1 MKPFSF
7 ARTWR
12 QRLGRDGESVAARP
26 FGMLGCTLLC
36 RNWRCRAGELD
47 LVVLDGEIL
56 RFVEVKS
63 LRRKA
68 GFAPAGNLSPRQR
81 RRNYAA
87 AKIYRRVSGAQRLE
101 ARFDLV
107 EVVFDASR
115 IAEVRRHPDYLP
127 ALPPMQGGAA
137 R

>member
-1 MKPFSF
+1 MS
-7 ARTWR
+7 
-12 QRLGRDGESVAARP
+12 
-26 FGMLGCTLLC
+26 MHGCLVLC
-36 RNWRCRAGELD
+36 RNYRCRAGELD

-68 GFAPAGNLSPRQR
+68 GFTPAGNLSIRQR

-87 AKIYRRVSGAQRLE
+87 AQVYRRITGARRLE

-107 EVVFDASR
+107 EVVFDGGR
-115 IAEVRRHPDYLP
+115 IAEVRRHADYLP
-127 ALPPMQGGAA
+127 ALMSEMREDVRP
-137 R
+137 

>member
-1 MKPFSF
+1 MKPFGVVKGI
-7 ARTWR
+7 RR
-12 QRLGRDGESVAARP
+12 RLGVRGETTAAR
-26 FGMLGCTLLC
+26 LLEIHGCQILC
-36 RNWRCRAGELD
+36 RNYRCRAGELD

-68 GFAPAGNLSPRQR
+68 GFTPAGTLSIRQR

-87 AKIYRRVSGAQRLE
+87 ARIYRGITGARRME

-107 EVVFDASR
+107 EVVFDGRR
-115 IAEVRRHPDYLP
+115 IVELRRHSDYLP
-127 ALPPMQGGAA
+127 ALMPEGGEV
-137 R
+137 RP